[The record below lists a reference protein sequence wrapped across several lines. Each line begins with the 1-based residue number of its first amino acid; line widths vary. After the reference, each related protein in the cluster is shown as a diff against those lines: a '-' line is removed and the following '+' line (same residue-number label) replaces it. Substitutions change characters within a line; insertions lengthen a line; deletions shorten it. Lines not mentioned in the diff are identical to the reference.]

1 MKMKRLCISLI
12 CMLFLLVGCDGQAPN
27 TNTANT
33 TNQQANIVSTETVVP
48 AGLSIAKVERV
59 VDGDTLEVSIDEESY
74 KVRLILVDT
83 PESVHP
89 DESRNNEYGELAS
102 AYTASQ
108 LKTGQTIYLQK
119 DVSETDK
126 YGRLLRYVWLEQ
138 PTDVDSETEV
148 RAKMYNARLLLEG
161 YAQLS
166 TYPPDV
172 KYVEMFT
179 GFQKEARESDKGLW
193 GIQASEPAAS
203 TSAPAQSPATAT
215 TATPSTTAPTTVEPV
230 QQPQTDNQSVT
241 VYVTKTGSKYHSDG
255 CRYLSKSKIPMSLS
269 DAKRSYGP
277 CSVCNPPR

>member
-1 MKMKRLCISLI
+1 MKRLCISLI

>member
-1 MKMKRLCISLI
+1 MKRLCISLI

-27 TNTANT
+27 TNTANP
-33 TNQQANIVSTETVVP
+33 NQQANIVSTETVVP
-48 AGLSIAKVERV
+48 AGLSIAKVKRV